1 LDVWPLDTEAEQC
14 EPLLHWESAHKVL
27 SVVVRYI
34 VNPKESTRDLV
45 ARWLVFTA
53 KPLHLSAQGSPRM
66 RRALGPQPTRIVY
79 PNGVESIA
87 TNAMTKPIQGIEE
100 RRGLTFPGYVAKP
113 TNPGLKD

>member
-1 LDVWPLDTEAEQC
+1 
-14 EPLLHWESAHKVL
+14 
-27 SVVVRYI
+27 
-34 VNPKESTRDLV
+34 
-45 ARWLVFTA
+45 
-53 KPLHLSAQGSPRM
+53 M